1 MRGSVQAAL
10 VLHYLLFALF
20 DNNTNANSIVEAV
33 LAICTLILFI
43 QTNNL
48 ERTHRFTAVS
58 TNCKTS
64 VV

>member
-48 ERTHRFTAVS
+48 ERTHAV
-58 TNCKTS
+58 
-64 VV
+64 VLL

>member
-48 ERTHRFTAVS
+48 ERTHAV
-58 TNCKTS
+58 
-64 VV
+64 VLLL